1 MTPKKSSKQPLFA
14 PDEETPIR
22 VILGYLNFSSG
33 TPDPA
38 FQRNFNEWIAA
49 LPANSSAC
57 EMRDALHQCLL
68 EIGKTTPAFADLTQ
82 AQAAIRL
89 LFDEC
94 FPSYCRHHDDL
105 LFHLGDK
112 DFLQPFF
119 LARYFEAVLSTG
131 PPWNETERI
140 VGDSLEQM
148 NDFLGHRPLAVLEN
162 NRQMQPYAHE
172 RFRPIPLYIHG
183 AGVAFGQYHD
193 LISRTLEFFRNSSEE
208 ILDESYFDLSLLD
221 ELALDVRAHD
231 HTHPMNKRTNYMF
244 GEWDPHT
251 IDNQG
256 RYRRFV
262 LRRLILDSLLDWM
275 KASNLS
281 RDEALYDAS
290 AVLCGTMLMASAI
303 SGSGP
308 DTHDS
313 SVTLTALLPRVARQR
328 DAFYARLLD
337 EATGPRSKRLLK
349 QAKLT
354 HQPFGHVRKDLNLR
368 LTGYGARQ
376 LQNRQIAYLF
386 ARMGFSEEARDR
398 ASLIPSASAR
408 IESEIQWRITAAQ
421 RHLDSAHLSAA
432 VQLIG
437 EVEDHLQRGIE
448 CGALPD
454 PWNIL
459 GFQGQFPLFSSREDS
474 VPDQRIEILLNIME
488 QVFNLYSRALGEAA
502 VEGNKTLSSKISNR
516 HLKLAE
522 FWDQFATTVVSDL
535 PKVSGRESWESAT
548 RVAQALRDWQLA
560 GEAAGDISFWRRHVE
575 QFESAGAYA
584 QVVESL
590 LQKQDH
596 VAAMGLMMQ
605 WLSQAEDVGL
615 ESAGRS
621 IYTLLQRW
629 MRLVTGKLQG
639 KHGNLHPDF
648 RPIIRRLFDY
658 LEANA
663 GEFWHV
669 PSFDSLTDDSR
680 SITEEAL
687 PEEWDEEQ
695 DEEFPQ
701 EEDNLFEAA
710 YEGVI
715 YRDSS
720 DDGNFEDT
728 LDDGYAPLNTEFEII
743 FRELEPRLTFLET
756 LAELWQSAATTLVA
770 DPASLSSETAAA
782 THHKK
787 ENEQAKMIASWHG
800 HVIRMQKDLIRLL
813 NAVHH
818 YEIGT
823 LPGDVDANMELD
835 VQLQTKFFLMHTI
848 LNACLQFRT
857 TEWHLLACLPEQE
870 TGKKRTAESRLVA
883 DLCRS
888 VIRGDVVSVKEQ
900 LPKFLKRVS
909 KKPLLYVS
917 LENDGTPQQVLTVRT
932 LQTAFRFL
940 LEQLPRL
947 GLLHET
953 WQVLNAA
960 YRMERGSRPAGPAVT
975 EFDRLFK
982 TALKGTLQCVARS
995 TGSWRDVRLRN
1006 QHDRKIKQHTRRRHL
1021 GDRPVPTDIV
1031 LRNPSTQA
1039 QQYPHRNNVTLDL
1052 VDRIV
1057 ERYHELWLKYSRGIR
1072 LSRVEELKQKAVWDD
1087 VVEFVTRYGAD
1098 LFHAGMLTLGNV
1110 RSILHSGVDDF
1121 LEYLDEY
1128 QDPLT
1133 SFQLLDDLDEGRIE
1147 LSQAV
1152 RMMEV
1157 IYESFLD
1164 KLDLYIEYNTT
1175 TTQSDY
1181 GELFYY
1187 LLDFLRVENGYER
1200 DAWNFLP
1207 FTTAHETLCETQQR
1221 NSVSV
1226 WETFC
1231 ERKVDQLGMQ
1241 HLAKLKKLEK
1251 KYGMQLPSVTD
1262 LLNERFVKG
1271 LAVNRMHALIPRTIE
1286 ENRLGSRPSASF
1298 RVLKEEIDNYLQAT
1312 TGSAFDVP
1320 VWLQSLEQE
1329 VAHADEKTMISQA
1342 NAESVLKQVLLS
1354 RRQLLKQLEHWDQPL
1369 DS

>member
-1 MTPKKSSKQPLFA
+1 MTPKKSSNQQESGPV
-14 PDEETPIR
+14 EETPIR

-38 FQRNFNEWIAA
+38 FQRSFNEWFAG
-49 LPANSSAC
+49 LPAKSSASA
-57 EMRDALHQCLL
+57 MRDALHQSLL
-68 EIGKTTPAFADLTQ
+68 EIGKTTPAFADFTQ
-82 AQAAIRL
+82 AEAVIRL

-94 FPSYCRHHDDL
+94 FPAYLRHHRDL
-105 LFHLGDK
+105 LFHLSED
-112 DFLQPFF
+112 DLLQPFF
-119 LARYFEAVLSTG
+119 LARYFEAVLCGG
-131 PPWNETERI
+131 PPWNETSRI
-140 VGDSLEQM
+140 VGASLEQM

-162 NRQMQPYAHE
+162 DRQMQPYAHE
-172 RFRPIPLYIHG
+172 RFRPVPLYIHG
-183 AGVAFGQYHD
+183 AGVAFGRYHD
-193 LISRTLEFFRNSSEE
+193 LISQTLEFFRNSPKGILEE
-208 ILDESYFDLSLLD
+208 WYFDLSLLD

-244 GEWDPHT
+244 GEWDPHK

-262 LRRLILDSLLDWM
+262 LRQLILDSLLDWIQ
-275 KASNLS
+275 ASDLP
-281 RDEALYDAS
+281 RDEASYDAS

-313 SVTLTALLPRVARQR
+313 SVTLSSLLPIVARQR

-337 EATGPRSKRLLK
+337 EATGARAKRLKK

-354 HQPFGHVRKDLNLR
+354 HQPFGHVRKELNLR
-368 LTGYGARQ
+368 ITGYGAHQ

-421 RHLDSAHLSAA
+421 RHLERARLSDALK
-432 VQLIG
+432 LIG
-437 EVEDHLQRGIE
+437 EVEDHLHRGIE

-459 GFQGQFPLFSSREDS
+459 GFQGQFPLFSAREDS
-474 VPDQRIEILLNIME
+474 APDQRIEILLNFME
-488 QVFNLYSRALGEAA
+488 QIFNLFSRALGEAA
-502 VEGNKTLSSKISNR
+502 VEGNETLALEISER

-535 PKVSGRESWESAT
+535 PEVSGRESWESAT
-548 RVAQALRDWQLA
+548 RVARALRDWQLA

-584 QVVESL
+584 QVVDSL

-621 IYTLLQRW
+621 IDTLLQRW
-629 MRLVTGKLQG
+629 MRLVSGKLHD
-639 KHGNLHPDF
+639 KNGNLDPNY

-658 LEANA
+658 LESNA
-663 GEFWHV
+663 GEFWNV
-669 PSFDSLTDDSR
+669 PSFDSLTDDSL
-680 SITEEAL
+680 STAEEAFS
-687 PEEWDEEQ
+687 EEWDDEQ
-695 DEEFPQ
+695 DEEFPAE
-701 EEDNLFEAA
+701 EEDSLYGAA

-728 LDDGYAPLNTEFEII
+728 LDGGYAPLNTEFEII
-743 FRELEPRLTFLET
+743 YRELEPRLKFLET
-756 LAELWQSAATTLVA
+756 LAGLWRSAAITLVA
-770 DPASLSSETAAA
+770 DQASLSSETAAA
-782 THHKK
+782 THL
-787 ENEQAKMIASWHG
+787 EQEQMVAGWYD
-800 HVIRMQKDLIRLL
+800 HVIRMQKDLVRLL
-813 NAVHH
+813 NAVYH
-818 YEIGT
+818 YDIGS
-823 LPGDVDANMELD
+823 LPGDVDANMEFD
-835 VQLQTKFFLMHTI
+835 VQLQTKFFLMQTL
-848 LNACLQFRT
+848 LNVCLQFRA

-870 TGKKRTAESRLVA
+870 QETRKKRTAESRLVA
-883 DLCRS
+883 DLCRC
-888 VIRGDVVSVKEQ
+888 VIRGDVVSVKEE

-940 LEQLPRL
+940 LEHLPRL

-960 YRMERGSRPAGPAVT
+960 YRMERGSRPSGPAVT

-982 TALKGTLQCVARS
+982 TALTGTLQCVARS
-995 TGSWRDVRLRN
+995 SGSWRHVRSRN
-1006 QHDRKIKQHTRRRHL
+1006 QQDRKIKQHTKRRYP
-1021 GDRPVPTDIV
+1021 GNRPVPPDIV
-1031 LRNPSTQA
+1031 LRKLSTQNHK
-1039 QQYPHRNNVTLDL
+1039 YPHRNTVTLEL
-1052 VDRIV
+1052 VEQVV
-1057 ERYHELWLKYSRGIR
+1057 ERYHELWMKYSRGIR

-1098 LFHAGMLTLGNV
+1098 LFHPGMLTLGNV
-1110 RSILHSGVDDF
+1110 RSILHSGIDDF

-1133 SFQLLDDLDEGRIE
+1133 SIQLLDDLDEGRIE

-1207 FTTAHETLCETQQR
+1207 FTTAHQTLCESQQQ
-1221 NSVSV
+1221 NPVSA

-1231 ERKVDQLGMQ
+1231 EKKVDKLGMQ

-1262 LLNERFVKG
+1262 LLNEKFVKG
-1271 LAVNRMHALIPRTIE
+1271 LAVNRMQALISRTIE

-1298 RVLKEEIDNYLQAT
+1298 RLLKEEIDNYLQT
-1312 TGSAFDVP
+1312 LTGSAFDVP

-1329 VAHADEKTMISQA
+1329 VADVDEKTMTSQA
-1342 NAESVLKQVLLS
+1342 DGDSVLKPVQLR
-1354 RRQLLKQLEHWDQPL
+1354 RRQLLKQLERWDQPL
-1369 DS
+1369 G

>member
-1 MTPKKSSKQPLFA
+1 
-14 PDEETPIR
+14 
-22 VILGYLNFSSG
+22 
-33 TPDPA
+33 
-38 FQRNFNEWIAA
+38 
-49 LPANSSAC
+49 
-57 EMRDALHQCLL
+57 
-68 EIGKTTPAFADLTQ
+68 
-82 AQAAIRL
+82 
-89 LFDEC
+89 
-94 FPSYCRHHDDL
+94 
-105 LFHLGDK
+105 
-112 DFLQPFF
+112 
-119 LARYFEAVLSTG
+119 
-131 PPWNETERI
+131 
-140 VGDSLEQM
+140 
-148 NDFLGHRPLAVLEN
+148 
-162 NRQMQPYAHE
+162 
-172 RFRPIPLYIHG
+172 G
-183 AGVAFGQYHD
+183 AGVALGQYHD
-193 LISRTLEFFRNSSEE
+193 LISQTLEFFRNSPKD
-208 ILDESYFDLSLLD
+208 ILEESYFDLSLLD

-231 HTHPMNKRTNYMF
+231 HTHPMNKRTNYTF

-262 LRRLILDSLLDWM
+262 LRQMILDSLLDWM
-275 KASNLS
+275 QASDLP

-313 SVTLTALLPRVARQR
+313 SVTLSTLLPRVARQR

-337 EATGPRSKRLLK
+337 ETTGSRAKRLKK

-354 HQPFGHVRKDLNLR
+354 HQPFGHVRKDLNIR

-376 LQNRQIAYLF
+376 IQNRQIAYLF

-398 ASLIPSASAR
+398 ASVIPSASAR

-421 RHLDSAHLSAA
+421 RHLETSRISDALK
-432 VQLIG
+432 LIG
-437 EVEDHLQRGIE
+437 ELEDHLHRGIE

-459 GFQGQFPLFSSREDS
+459 GFQGQFPLFSARDDS
-474 VPDQRIEILLNIME
+474 VPDQRIEMLLDFME
-488 QVFNLYSRALGEAA
+488 QIFNLFSRALGEAA
-502 VEGNKTLSSKISNR
+502 VEGNETLVSEISER

-522 FWDQFATTVVSDL
+522 FWDQFATTVISDL

-629 MRLVTGKLQG
+629 MRLVSGTLRGKN
-639 KHGNLHPDF
+639 GNVHPDF
-648 RPIIRRLFDY
+648 RPTIRRLFDY

-663 GEFWHV
+663 GEFWNV
-669 PSFDSLTDDSR
+669 PSFDSLTDD
-680 SITEEAL
+680 TLVTDEEVFS
-687 PEEWDEEQ
+687 EEWDEEQ
-695 DEEFPQ
+695 DEEFPDE

-720 DDGNFEDT
+720 DDGTFEDT
-728 LDDGYAPLNTEFEII
+728 LDGGYAPLNTEFEII
-743 FRELEPRLTFLET
+743 FRELEPRLKFLET

-782 THHKK
+782 THR
-787 ENEQAKMIASWHG
+787 EQEKMVQGWYD
-800 HVIRMQKDLIRLL
+800 HVIRMQKDLVRLL
-813 NAVHH
+813 NAVYH
-818 YEIGT
+818 YEIGS
-823 LPGDVDANMELD
+823 LPGDVDANMEFD

-848 LNACLQFRT
+848 LNVCLQFRT

-870 TGKKRTAESRLVA
+870 TKKKRTAESRLVA
-883 DLCRS
+883 DLCRC
-888 VIRGDVVSVKEQ
+888 VIRGDVVSVKQE

-940 LEQLPRL
+940 LEHLPRL

-960 YRMERGSRPAGPAVT
+960 YRMERGSRPSGPAVT

-995 TGSWRDVRLRN
+995 TGSWRHVRSRN
-1006 QHDRKIKQHTRRRHL
+1006 QHDRKTKQHTKRRHP
-1021 GDRPVPTDIV
+1021 GNRPVPPDIV
-1031 LRNPSTQA
+1031 LRKTSTQG
-1039 QQYPHRNNVTLDL
+1039 QQNPRRDSVTLEL
-1052 VDRIV
+1052 VEQIV
-1057 ERYHELWLKYSRGIR
+1057 ERYHGLWLKYSRGIR

-1110 RSILHSGVDDF
+1110 RSILHSGIDDY

-1133 SFQLLDDLDEGRIE
+1133 SIQLLDDLDEGRIE

-1164 KLDLYIEYNTT
+1164 KLEIYIEYNTT

-1200 DAWNFLP
+1200 D
-1207 FTTAHETLCETQQR
+1207 
-1221 NSVSV
+1221 
-1226 WETFC
+1226 
-1231 ERKVDQLGMQ
+1231 
-1241 HLAKLKKLEK
+1241 
-1251 KYGMQLPSVTD
+1251 
-1262 LLNERFVKG
+1262 
-1271 LAVNRMHALIPRTIE
+1271 
-1286 ENRLGSRPSASF
+1286 
-1298 RVLKEEIDNYLQAT
+1298 
-1312 TGSAFDVP
+1312 
-1320 VWLQSLEQE
+1320 
-1329 VAHADEKTMISQA
+1329 
-1342 NAESVLKQVLLS
+1342 
-1354 RRQLLKQLEHWDQPL
+1354 
-1369 DS
+1369 